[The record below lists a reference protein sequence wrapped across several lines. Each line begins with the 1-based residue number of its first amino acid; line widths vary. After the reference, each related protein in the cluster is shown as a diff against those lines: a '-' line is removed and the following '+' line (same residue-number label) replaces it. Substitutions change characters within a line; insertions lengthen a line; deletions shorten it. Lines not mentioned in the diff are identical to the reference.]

1 MTTDTD
7 DELKT
12 DTPLTDTSGEHEE
25 FETQPDL
32 VWDQEA
38 VGLCVRVYGDGSKLF
53 IFVYRVDDRQ
63 RFIRIGKSPTWSL
76 ELARKWAKE
85 LRAVID
91 QGGDP
96 EIYTRERGNVRP
108 VDEIRPVEDVIRY
121 IREELARKP

>member
-12 DTPLTDTSGEHEE
+12 DTPLTDTNGEHEE

-38 VGLCVRVYGDGSKLF
+38 AGLCVRVYGDGSKLF

-76 ELARKWAKE
+76 ESARKRAKE

-91 QGGDP
+91 DGDDP
-96 EIYTRERGNVRP
+96 EIYNRERGNVRP

-121 IREELARKP
+121 IREELDRIP